1 VVSSLEWKV
10 VITFILWKE
19 TAMRQVQLHKA
30 MLMQE
35 VQQLKSANVP
45 KIEAYRRLNAEAKK
59 ISWPTFLKYYNADE
73 VPSAKSISGNYEKQK
88 VFDVE
93 PFRKEIMR
101 CLEANRDNKDLKVS
115 SIYDLLEELYVDLRV
130 LYGLAW
136 QRTNTSKLYP
146 FSQS

>member
-1 VVSSLEWKV
+1 
-10 VITFILWKE
+10 
-19 TAMRQVQLHKA
+19 MRQVQLHKA

>member
-1 VVSSLEWKV
+1 
-10 VITFILWKE
+10 
-19 TAMRQVQLHKA
+19 MRQVQLRKA

-93 PFRKEIMR
+93 PFRKEIIR

-115 SIYDLLEELYVDLRV
+115 SIYDLLEEIYVDSGCYHAFRLWTR
-130 LYGLAW
+130 A
-136 QRTNTSKLYP
+136 P
-146 FSQS
+146 